1 VLLASALL
9 IVLGGAAIAWW
20 VVHRLTTDLLRPSA
34 PSRPGAA
41 DKDRVL
47 QLLTLFAPGI
57 AAALTDPR
65 SLLAWQPLA
74 VTARTLFPDE
84 FALLDRAA
92 GAPFPFTPDQL
103 QAAHARW
110 TTEWLAWE
118 RTHDTTYKLRAAVAE
133 AEIQA
138 SGGSASARAKLEES
152 EREKLEVYQRRY
164 EEYVRVAKA
173 LHHLNTPPPT
183 KA

>member
-1 VLLASALL
+1 MLLASALL
-9 IVLGGAAIAWW
+9 IVAGGAAIAWW
-20 VVHRLTTDLLRPSA
+20 VVSRLTAHLVRPSA
-34 PSRPGAA
+34 QSLSNGA

-57 AAALTDPR
+57 AATLTDPR
-65 SLLAWQPLA
+65 ALLAWQPLA
-74 VTARTLFPDE
+74 VTARTLFPEE
-84 FALLDRAA
+84 FVLLDRAA

-103 QAAHARW
+103 QAAHSRW

-118 RTHDTTYKLRAAVAE
+118 RTHDSTYKLRAAVAE

-138 SGGSASARAKLEES
+138 TGGSASAKAKLEDS

-173 LHHLNTPPPT
+173 LHHLNTPPPA